1 MEGEGDGKE
10 REGRGRDI
18 YFKNVPAVLY
28 TLSPNFFTEGTINS
42 ILYMKDYTKRG

>member
-10 REGRGRDI
+10 REGRGIDI

-28 TLSPNFFTEGTINS
+28 TLSPNTSSLKVLLTPFCI
-42 ILYMKDYTKRG
+42 